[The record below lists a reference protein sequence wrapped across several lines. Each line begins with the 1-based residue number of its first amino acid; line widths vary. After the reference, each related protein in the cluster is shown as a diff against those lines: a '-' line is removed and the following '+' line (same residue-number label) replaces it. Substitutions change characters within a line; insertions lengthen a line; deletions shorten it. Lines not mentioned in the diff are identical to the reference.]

1 MSDFNEWIDTFLAEK
16 QIDLEQNLYVEGASG
31 LNIIPVGVVVC
42 AMKEASSTEQAGIQN
57 TLTVIDFKNGDPL
70 HFVKHIAQA
79 LAC

>member
-16 QIDLEQNLYVEGASG
+16 QIDLEQNLYVEGESG

-42 AMKEASSTEQAGIQN
+42 AMKETSSTEQAGIQS
-57 TLTVIDFKNGDPL
+57 TLAVIDFKNSDPL